1 LNDVCLWNAK
11 VYYNLLFS
19 SVWDTLRSFGYTH
32 FGSETGAVAVMH
44 SWGQNLSLHPH
55 LHCLVPAAGFS
66 LKGQW
71 KIVGKNGRYLY
82 PVHQLSAAFK
92 GKFLD
97 SLRRK
102 LRKMDIPDA
111 FGSHIN
117 EAYKKPWV
125 VDCEPPMSK
134 ADHVI
139 QYLGQYTHRVAISNQ
154 RILDITDTHVA
165 FMAKDY
171 RDRAQNKPVR
181 LKGEEFLRR
190 FAQHILPKGFVR
202 IRRYGIYHPTTKRNL
217 DLQFVPDERPSIEK
231 LEKTNETSTERI
243 LRLTGFDTCPVDF

>member
-1 LNDVCLWNAK
+1 
-11 VYYNLLFS
+11 
-19 SVWDTLRSFGYTH
+19 
-32 FGSETGAVAVMH
+32 M
-44 SWGQNLSLHPH
+44 
-55 LHCLVPAAGFS
+55 
-66 LKGQW
+66 
-71 KIVGKNGRYLY
+71 GKNNRYLY

-92 GKFLD
+92 GKFLS
-97 SLRRK
+97 SLKRK
-102 LRKMDIPDA
+102 LRKMEMPDA
-111 FGSHIN
+111 FANHIN

-154 RILDITDTHVA
+154 RILDITDTHVN

-181 LKGEEFLRR
+181 MQGEEFLRR

-217 DLQFVPDERPSIEK
+217 DLQFVPVERPSIEK
-231 LEKTNETSTERI
+231 LEKAKETSAQRI